1 MTAPARSVSGL
12 LIILFVATLLVF
24 GCSGD
29 NSTGNNRYLQSIS
42 DRDTIGDGEPSSDTS
57 GWTYDSSGY
66 IDTIFGDDGTPDSTV
81 YIDSSAFVDTTI
93 DDVWDPDT
101 SIVIDTTGDT
111 TMWPDTTVIID
122 TTDDIT
128 DDGTFW
134 PDTVFNPSD
143 T

>member
-1 MTAPARSVSGL
+1 
-12 LIILFVATLLVF
+12 
-24 GCSGD
+24 
-29 NSTGNNRYLQSIS
+29 
-42 DRDTIGDGEPSSDTS
+42 
-57 GWTYDSSGY
+57 
-66 IDTIFGDDGTPDSTV
+66 
-81 YIDSSAFVDTTI
+81 
-93 DDVWDPDT
+93 
-101 SIVIDTTGDT
+101 VIDTTGDT